1 MFHFRTFDVA
11 HTPTAL
17 APSGQICAGGLGAVV
32 PGEALKPEI
41 GARGRHAQA
50 LAYAAQRR
58 RASQASRRLGNGVDA
73 TYWKAGVPAA
83 LARAASIRTTQGLA
97 RLP

>member
-1 MFHFRTFDVA
+1 MFHFRSFDVA
-11 HTPTAL
+11 L
-17 APSGQICAGGLGAVV
+17 APAALGGAPLGVAL
-32 PGEALKPEI
+32 PGDRIRPEPA
-41 GARGRHAQA
+41 ARGRHAQA

-58 RASQASRRLGNGVDA
+58 RASQASRTLENGVDA

-83 LARAASIRTTQGLA
+83 LARASAIRLSQGLA

>member
-1 MFHFRTFDVA
+1 MFHFRTFD
-11 HTPTAL
+11 L
-17 APSGQICAGGLGAVV
+17 AFAGRDRSGAVL
-32 PGEALKPEI
+32 PGDALRVEP

-58 RASQASRRLGNGVDA
+58 RAALACRRLNNGVEA
-73 TYWKAGVPAA
+73 VYWKAGVPAA
-83 LARAASIRTTQGLA
+83 LARASSIRLAQGLA